1 MANTYS
7 PQFKERALRMMDDH
21 RRVEETS
28 VWGAATATGEKLGI
42 SPHTLRGWSRQARRD
57 AGVEEG
63 PTSADLEELKRLRR
77 EVKELK
83 RANEILK
90 SASAFFAA
98 ELDRP
103 TTK

>member
-21 RRVEETS
+21 RRVEKTS
-28 VWGAATATGEKLGI
+28 VWGAATATAEKLGI
-42 SPHTLRGWSRQARRD
+42 SPHTLRGWSKQARRD

-63 PTSADLEELKRLRR
+63 PTSADLDELKRLRR

-90 SASAFFAA
+90 TASAFFAA

>member
-1 MANTYS
+1 MAKSYT
-7 PQFKERALRMMDDH
+7 PQFKERALRVMQDH
-21 RRVEETS
+21 RRIEETS
-28 VWGAATATGEKLGI
+28 EWTAATAVEEKLGV
-42 SPHTLRGWSRQARRD
+42 SPHTLRGWSKQARRD

-90 SASAFFAA
+90 TASAFFAA

>member
-28 VWGAATATGEKLGI
+28 VWEAATATGEKLGI
-42 SPHTLRGWSRQARRD
+42 SPYTLRGWSRQARRD

-90 SASAFFAA
+90 SASEFFAA